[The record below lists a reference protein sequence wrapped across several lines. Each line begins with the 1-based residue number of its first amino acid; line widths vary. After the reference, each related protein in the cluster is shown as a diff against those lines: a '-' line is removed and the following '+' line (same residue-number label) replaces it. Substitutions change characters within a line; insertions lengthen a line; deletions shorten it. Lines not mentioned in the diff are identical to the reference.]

1 MDNQVWDNLR
11 AIRKQQNKSLEKVAL
26 DLGMDAS
33 SLSRIETKNS
43 PNVSFEKI
51 YELSRYYNVSLE
63 KLVSENINEENL
75 IDEESD
81 EIIISESELP
91 YYRVIREAKKE
102 GLSPEETKTI
112 INLFKKISAAAQS
125 ADIKDQYYKLAYKAK
140 SNGVPEDKFK
150 NMVEYMIKN
159 EELVN

>member
-1 MDNQVWDNLR
+1 MNNQVWDNLR
-11 AIRKQQNKSLEKVAL
+11 AIRKKQNKSLEEVAA
-26 DLGMDAS
+26 DVGIDSS

>member
-51 YELSRYYNVSLE
+51 YELSKYYNVSLDS
-63 KLVSENINEENL
+63 LVSGDIEGENY

-81 EIIISESELP
+81 KIVVSKNELP
-91 YYRVIREAKKE
+91 YYRVVQEAKSE

-112 INLFKKISAAAQS
+112 IDLFRKISAAAHS
-125 ADIKDQYYKLAYKAK
+125 ADLKDQYYKLAYKAK
-140 SNGVPEDKFK
+140 SNGVSEDKFK
-150 NMVEYMIKN
+150 NMVEYLIRD
-159 EELVN
+159 EEIAD